1 MWNWLAR
8 LTKRSAPPTTNPA
21 GMGTGMGP
29 ADAYRR
35 QRDPGPA
42 DLVREFKAVAW
53 ACANM
58 NANVCAGHQPK
69 LYVHTAA
76 GQAPPR
82 CLTRP
87 VGKKSLAALLSGSSS
102 LKAFGPGQRV
112 EEVVT
117 HPLLDL
123 LANVNP
129 VHNAFDLFE
138 LTQLYQEVTG
148 VAYWHLEFDGLGT
161 PSAVWPLASQA
172 MRPIQA
178 DGSSQMVD
186 YYLYRVGGRE
196 ERYEAN
202 EVIAFRMPDVRDPYL
217 GGMSP
222 TRAAYEQIKI
232 ASEYTAF
239 KQAKFSNHAVPDALL
254 SPDEVIGEEERDRL
268 EMQWNAKMR
277 RGGAGRVLV
286 AESKMNLQ
294 LLQHSMGD
302 MAALADGK
310 ANEESIA
317 LAYGVPQ
324 PYLTGQTNLA
334 NLQAARQQHAELTI
348 RPRIRRRDQKL
359 NEQLVP
365 LYDASGRL
373 FLHTD
378 DPVPEDQAAAHRERV
393 ALVQA
398 GIITVDEA
406 RAQIGLPPKNSQ
418 ELAPS

>member
-1 MWNWLAR
+1 
-8 LTKRSAPPTTNPA
+8 
-21 GMGTGMGP
+21 
-29 ADAYRR
+29 
-35 QRDPGPA
+35 
-42 DLVREFKAVAW
+42 
-53 ACANM
+53 
-58 NANVCAGHQPK
+58 
-69 LYVHTAA
+69 
-76 GQAPPR
+76 
-82 CLTRP
+82 
-87 VGKKSLAALLSGSSS
+87 
-102 LKAFGPGQRV
+102 
-112 EEVVT
+112 
-117 HPLLDL
+117 
-123 LANVNP
+123 
-129 VHNAFDLFE
+129 
-138 LTQLYQEVTG
+138 
-148 VAYWHLEFDGLGT
+148 
-161 PSAVWPLASQA
+161 
-172 MRPIQA
+172 
-178 DGSSQMVD
+178 
-186 YYLYRVGGRE
+186 
-196 ERYEAN
+196 
-202 EVIAFRMPDVRDPYL
+202 VRDPYL